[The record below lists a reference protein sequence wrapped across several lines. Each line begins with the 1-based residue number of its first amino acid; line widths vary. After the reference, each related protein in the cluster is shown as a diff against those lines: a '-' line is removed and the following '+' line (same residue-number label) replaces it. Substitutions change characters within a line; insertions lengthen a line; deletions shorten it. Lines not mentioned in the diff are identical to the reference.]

1 MYDNLRK
8 IMIGIIKNKLFGAF
22 TKIIQNII
30 PSLKKLF
37 ISFMIAFWLSGGML
51 STFNILG
58 SSEAQANSK
67 YASFVI
73 EEVSKRVLYARNAD
87 KQLYPASLA
96 KIMTL
101 YIVFEELQS
110 KNLTLNSQIPIS
122 SLAASRSPSK
132 LYLKQGETIS
142 VEDAILAL
150 VTKSANDVATAISEK
165 ISISERE
172 FAKRMTRKAKALGM
186 SRTIFKNAS
195 GLPNRAQVSTAR
207 DMAKLGMAIRT
218 DFPEY
223 YHYFSNKSF
232 KFRGQTY
239 RNHNRLLTAFEGTD
253 GIKTGYIGAAGF
265 NLIASAERNGVRLI
279 GVVFGGKTSKSR
291 DLHMIKLLTNQFK
304 VVKPVRVASV
314 PITTPLPRP
323 ENKELTASS
332 SRLASVVPPIS
343 KPQIIIRSMPAN
355 SAENQI
361 ASTSDAWSIQIGS
374 FSRKISAHKAAIKA
388 RRSAASVLAMIP
400 AEVSLVM
407 RGELPL
413 WRVRFEG
420 LDEPS
425 ARAACVELYQSGNA
439 CFALPEI
446 ISSASAS

>member
-1 MYDNLRK
+1 MENKFFTSFRFVMPNIIFSTKTCFVVLMTHFWLYV
-8 IMIGIIKNKLFGAF
+8 GIILTLNLLG
-22 TKIIQNII
+22 
-30 PSLKKLF
+30 
-37 ISFMIAFWLSGGML
+37 LS
-51 STFNILG
+51 SV
-58 SSEAQANSK
+58 QANTK
-67 YASFVI
+67 YASFVM
-73 EEVSKRVLYARNAD
+73 EEVSGRVLYARNAD

-101 YIVFEELQS
+101 YLLFEELQS
-110 KNLTLNSQIPIS
+110 KNLTLKSQIPIS
-122 SLAASRSPSK
+122 SLSASRSPSK
-132 LYLKQGETIS
+132 LYLKPGETIS

-150 VTKSANDVATAISEK
+150 VTKSANDIATAVSEK
-165 ISISERE
+165 ISVSERE

-195 GLPNRAQVSTAR
+195 GLPNRAQMSTAR
-207 DMAKLGMAIRT
+207 DMAKLGIAIRI

-223 YHYFSNKSF
+223 YSYFSHKSF
-232 KFRGQTY
+232 RFRGQTY
-239 RNHNRLLTAFEGTD
+239 RNHNRLLTSFEGTD
-253 GIKTGYIGAAGF
+253 GIKTGYIGASGF
-265 NLIASAERNGVRLI
+265 NLVASTERNGVRLI

-304 VVKPVRVASV
+304 VVEPVRVASV
-314 PITTPLPRP
+314 PISTPLPRP
-323 ENKELTASS
+323 DNKNISVST
-332 SRLASVVPPIS
+332 SRLFSVVPPIS
-343 KPQIIIRSMPAN
+343 KPQIIIRSNPPQSAN
-355 SAENQI
+355 SQI
-361 ASTSDAWSIQIGS
+361 ASASDSWSIQVGS

-413 WRVRFEG
+413 WRVRFQG

-439 CFALPEI
+439 CFALPDI
-446 ISSASAS
+446 IASSSSS

>member
-1 MYDNLRK
+1 
-8 IMIGIIKNKLFGAF
+8 MIWIIKNKLFD
-22 TKIIQNII
+22 TCIKMIQNII
-30 PSLKKLF
+30 LSSKKLF
-37 ISFMIAFWLSGGML
+37 ISLIIPFFLYGGML
-51 STFNILG
+51 STLNILG
-58 SSEAQANSK
+58 LSEALANAK
-67 YASFVI
+67 YASFVM
-73 EEVSKRVLYARNAD
+73 EEVSGRVLYARNAD

-101 YIVFEELQS
+101 YILFEELQS
-110 KNLTLNSQIPIS
+110 KNLTLNSQITIS
-122 SLAASRSPSK
+122 SLSASRSPSK
-132 LYLKQGETIS
+132 LYLKPGETIS
-142 VEDAILAL
+142 VEDAIFAL
-150 VTKSANDVATAISEK
+150 VTKSANDIATAVSEEISL
-165 ISISERE
+165 SERE

-207 DMAKLGMAIRT
+207 DMAKLGTAIRT

-232 KFRGQTY
+232 RFRGKTY
-239 RNHNRLLTAFEGTD
+239 RNHNRLLAIFEGTD
-253 GIKTGYIGAAGF
+253 GIKTGYIGASGF
-265 NLIASAERNGVRLI
+265 NLVASAEQNGVRLI
-279 GVVFGGKTSKSR
+279 GVIFGGKTSKSR

-304 VVKPVRVASV
+304 VVKPFRVASIPV
-314 PITTPLPRP
+314 ATPLPRP
-323 ENKELTASS
+323 ENKGLADSS
-332 SRLASVVPPIS
+332 SKLASVVPPIS
-343 KPQIIIRSMPAN
+343 KPQIIIRSIPSN
-355 SAENQI
+355 SIESQI
-361 ASTSDAWSIQIGS
+361 ASKGDAWSIQVGS

-388 RRSAASVLAMIP
+388 RRSAASILAMIP
-400 AEVSLVM
+400 AQVSLVM

-446 ISSASAS
+446 ISSASSS

>member
-1 MYDNLRK
+1 
-8 IMIGIIKNKLFGAF
+8 MICIPENQLFYVYIKIIKN
-22 TKIIQNII
+22 IIL
-30 PSLKKLF
+30 SLKKLF
-37 ISFMIAFWLSGGML
+37 VTSMIPFCLYSGIL
-51 STFNILG
+51 STLNILG
-58 SSEAQANSK
+58 LSEVQANTK
-67 YASFVI
+67 YASFVM
-73 EEVSKRVLYARNAD
+73 EEVSGRVLYARNAD

-101 YIVFEELQS
+101 YILFEELQS
-110 KNLTLNSQIPIS
+110 KNLTLNSQVKIS
-122 SLAASRSPSK
+122 SLSASRSPSK
-132 LYLKQGETIS
+132 LYLKPGETIS
-142 VEDAILAL
+142 VENAILAL
-150 VTKSANDVATAISEK
+150 VTKSANDVATAVSEK
-165 ISISERE
+165 ISASERE

-207 DMAKLGMAIRT
+207 DMAKLGVAIRT

-232 KFRGQTY
+232 QFKGMTY
-239 RNHNRLLTAFEGTD
+239 RNHNRLLAIFEGTD
-253 GIKTGYIGAAGF
+253 GIKTGYIGASGF
-265 NLIASAERNGVRLI
+265 NLVASAKRDGVRLI

-291 DLHMIKLLTNQFK
+291 DLHMIKLLNNQFK
-304 VVKPVRVASV
+304 VVKPFRVASI
-314 PITTPLPRP
+314 PIATPLPRP
-323 ENKELTASS
+323 ENKGLTDFS
-332 SRLASVVPPIS
+332 SRLASFAPPIS
-343 KPQIIIRSMPAN
+343 KPQIIIRSIPSN
-355 SAENQI
+355 SEKSQI
-361 ASTSDAWSIQIGS
+361 ASTGDAWSIQVGS

-388 RRSAASVLAMIP
+388 RRSAASILAMIP

-413 WRVRFEG
+413 WRVRFGG

-446 ISSASAS
+446 ISSASSS